1 MPAPAAGSI
10 PVALS
15 HVCRAVPAATAATG
29 TAATHSQQ
37 QHTVSSNDSLGHII
51 VYALRQHYHGIDR
64 QAGRQAARARQYVG
78 VSLARDRERERRC
91 DYKAHAYPT
100 YSVHLIPVEEFSV
113 CN

>member
-37 QHTVSSNDSLGHII
+37 QRQSRPHHSLC
-51 VYALRQHYHGIDR
+51 AKATLSRRR
-64 QAGRQAARARQYVG
+64 QAGSQSETACVG
-78 VSLARDRERERRC
+78 VSLPRERERRC

-100 YSVHLIPVEEFSV
+100 YSLHLILVEEFSV